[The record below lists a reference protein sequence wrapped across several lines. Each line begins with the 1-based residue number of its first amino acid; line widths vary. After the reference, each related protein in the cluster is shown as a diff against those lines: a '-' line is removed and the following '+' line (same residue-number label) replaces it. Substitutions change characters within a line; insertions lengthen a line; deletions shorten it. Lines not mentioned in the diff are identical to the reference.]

1 MDNQYQE
8 NQEKQDY
15 RVNQP
20 PLSNTELSYFCSQM
34 SLVLHSGI
42 STLEGISMM
51 VDDTTGKR
59 DATIL
64 EALRNRM
71 EMQGLLYLALEDV
84 GVFPQ
89 YMIHMVRIGEETGN
103 LDNVMSALS
112 KHYERE
118 ESIRTSISHAVAYP
132 LIMSGMILAVIIVLL
147 VRVMPIF
154 SQVFAQLG
162 TEMTGIAAGLVVM
175 GDLISRYSLVVVI
188 IVAVIIVIAL
198 IAVKTGAG
206 KSLARLFKTTRD
218 LSLKIS
224 AGRFA
229 DGMSLT
235 LKSGLAPDRSF
246 ELVSSLNEDPIFAN
260 KLNVCKEKMEEGMGI
275 SESLHEAGIFSGIYA
290 RMASVGNKA
299 GALDNVMSQ
308 IADLYQDEIDTRINN
323 ALAVIEPALIIVLSI
338 IVGVI
343 LMSVMFPLLG
353 IMSSL

>member
-1 MDNQYQE
+1 MDTQE
-8 NQEKQDY
+8 FKPLK
-15 RVNQP
+15 QP
-20 PLSNTELSYFCSQM
+20 PLNNTELSYFCSQM

-51 VDDTTGKR
+51 VDDNTGKR
-59 DATIL
+59 DAVIL
-64 EALRNRM
+64 ETIRDRM
-71 EMQGLLYLALEDV
+71 EMQGLLYLALNDV
-84 GVFPQ
+84 GVFPK
-89 YMIHMVRIGEETGN
+89 YMVQMVRIGEETGN
-103 LDNVMSALS
+103 LDDVMSALA

-162 TEMTGIAAGLVVM
+162 TEMTGLAAGLVVL
-175 GDLISRYSLVVVI
+175 GDVISRYSLIVVI
-188 IVAVIIVIAL
+188 VLALIIIIAL
-198 IAVKTGAG
+198 VGIKTGAG
-206 KSLARLFKTTRD
+206 KTMARMFKTTRD

-246 ELVSSLNEDPIFAN
+246 ELVSSLNEDPVFGS
-260 KLNVCKEKMEEGMGI
+260 KLDICKEKMEEGSGI
-275 SESLHEAGIFSGIYA
+275 SEALHEAGIFSGIYS

-299 GALDNVMSQ
+299 GALDTVMSQ

-323 ALAVIEPALIIVLSI
+323 ALSVIEPALIIVLSI